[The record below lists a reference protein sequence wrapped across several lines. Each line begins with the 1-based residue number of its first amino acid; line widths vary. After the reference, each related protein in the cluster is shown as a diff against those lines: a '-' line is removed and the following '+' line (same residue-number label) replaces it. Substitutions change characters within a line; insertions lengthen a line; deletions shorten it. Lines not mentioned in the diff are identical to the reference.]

1 MSRTGKA
8 MLSMAVGLALP
19 YLSHAQDARDGSW
32 ADSIKGLH
40 TVLDQIYTDM
50 LPLCAQL
57 IGVSSGIAG
66 FAALFYI
73 AYRVWGH
80 IARAEP
86 IDFYP
91 LFRPFVIGFCVLNFM
106 LVVRMING
114 LLQPTVAATNTMVNN
129 SDAAIKALLAQ
140 KEKALEQTDA
150 WNMYVGPSGEGD
162 TDKWYKYTHP
172 EDPTRESEG
181 MLEGVGNAVKFA
193 MAKAGYNFRN
203 AIKEVLAEILQLLFA
218 AASLCINTLR
228 TFNLI
233 VLAILG
239 PLVFGLSVFDG
250 FHHTLRQWLAR
261 YINYF
266 LWLPVANI
274 FGAIIGKIQEKMLAM
289 DISQIGSAGD
299 TFFSRTDAG
308 YMIFLIIGII
318 GYTTIPSIANYIVFA
333 GGGGMTRGVTNLF
346 MGGASVASTM
356 AVNQA
361 MGGASRL
368 GQGIQHVFGAA
379 GQFAEGYRSDSSG
392 LGGWASAGRAYG
404 HVSQY
409 IRDKLKGNSS

>member
-1 MSRTGKA
+1 MSIGVIFPFVA
-8 MLSMAVGLALP
+8 
-19 YLSHAQDARDGSW
+19 HAQDNGGGNW
-32 ADSIKGLH
+32 ADSIRGLH
-40 TVLDQIYTDM
+40 SVLDQIYTDM
-50 LPLCAQL
+50 LPLCSQL
-57 IGVSSGIAG
+57 IGVGSGIAG

-80 IARAEP
+80 VSRAEP

-106 LVVRMING
+106 SVVQMVNG
-114 LLQPTVAATNTMVNN
+114 LLQPTVAATNKMVNN

-140 KEKALEQTDA
+140 KEKALENTDT
-150 WNMYVGPSGEGD
+150 WKMYVGPGGEGD
-162 TDKWYKYTHP
+162 PDKWYQYTHP
-172 EDPTRESEG
+172 EDPGRNDEG
-181 MLEGVGNAVKFA
+181 VFAGVGNAVRFA

-239 PLVFGLSVFDG
+239 PLVFGISVFDG

-274 FGAIIGKIQEKMLAM
+274 FGAIIGKIQENMLKV
-289 DISQIGSAGD
+289 DLNQIGSQGD

-308 YMIFLIIGII
+308 YMVFLIIGII
-318 GYTTIPSIANYIVFA
+318 GYSTIPSIANYIVFA
-333 GGGGMTRGVTNLF
+333 GGGGVTRGVTSVF
-346 MGGASVASTM
+346 MGGSSMVASSASSM
-356 AVNQA
+356 VS
-361 MGGASRL
+361 GGVSR
-368 GQGIQHVFGAA
+368 FGAGVSNLTNA
-379 GQFAEGYRSDSSG
+379 PGHLMDGYQPGSTGS
-392 LGGWASAGRAYG
+392 GGWASAGKSFGQASHYM
-404 HVSQY
+404 
-409 IRDKLKGNSS
+409 RDKLKGNSS

>member
-1 MSRTGKA
+1 MRKRRKA
-8 MLSMAVGLALP
+8 TLIVAVGLVCP
-19 YLSHAQDARDGSW
+19 ILSKAQGVSDGSW
-32 ADSIKGLH
+32 AGSIKGLH
-40 TVLDQIYTDM
+40 KVLGQIYSDM
-50 LPLCAQL
+50 LPLCSQL

-80 IARAEP
+80 LSRAEP

-91 LFRPFVIGFCVLNFM
+91 LFRPFVIGFCVLNFA
-106 LVVRMING
+106 LVVQMING
-114 LLQPTVAATNTMVNN
+114 LLQPTVMATSAMVNN
-129 SDAAIKALLAQ
+129 SDAAIKVLLAQ
-140 KEKALEQTDA
+140 KEKALENTDA
-150 WNMYVGPSGEGD
+150 WKMYVGPTGEGD
-162 TDKWYKYTHP
+162 PDRWYQYTHP
-172 EDPTRESEG
+172 EDPTG
-181 MLEGVGNAVKFA
+181 ANEGVLDGIGNDVKFA

-239 PLVFGLSVFDG
+239 PLVFGISVFDG

-274 FGAIIGKIQEKMLAM
+274 FGAIIGKIQENMLKM

-333 GGGGMTRGVTNLF
+333 GGGGMTRGVTSVF
-346 MGGASVASTM
+346 VGGANSATNIASST
-356 AVNQA
+356 A
-361 MGGASRL
+361 MGGVSRMGTGL
-368 GQGIQHVFGAA
+368 QNVYGAA
-379 GQFAEGYRSDSSG
+379 GHIAEGYQSDSNGDGS
-392 LGGWASAGRAYG
+392 WAGAGRAYSKA
-404 HVSQY
+404 SQY
-409 IRDKLKGNSS
+409 MRDKLKGNSS